1 MRCELRQTNIRYKQ
15 NQHLKNECPTT
26 SEEEQEGYQGAES
39 QNGGSCS
46 HYEHPSQASSGIVVS
61 L

>member
-26 SEEEQEGYQGAES
+26 SEEEQEGYQGAEAKMEAAVAITS
-39 QNGGSCS
+39 T
-46 HYEHPSQASSGIVVS
+46 QAKHLQV
-61 L
+61 

>member
-1 MRCELRQTNIRYKQ
+1 MRCELRRYKQ

-46 HYEHPSQASSGIVVS
+46 HYEHPSQASSGIVAS